1 LRYWISLRNSDGI
14 LRAKVALQYF
24 LRLSASATTFALRG
38 KFLNKKW
45 MERVLDEEQLCSK
58 NFPQIRNGFG
68 TKI

>member
-1 LRYWISLRNSDGI
+1 VPSL
-14 LRAKVALQYF
+14 AP
-24 LRLSASATTFALRG
+24 